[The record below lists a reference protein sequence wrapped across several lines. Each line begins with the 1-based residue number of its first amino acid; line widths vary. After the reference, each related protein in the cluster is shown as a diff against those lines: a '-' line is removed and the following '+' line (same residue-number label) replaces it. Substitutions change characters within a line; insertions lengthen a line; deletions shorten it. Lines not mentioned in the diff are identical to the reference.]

1 MNKKKFIML
10 MLAVLVVG
18 IIFRLLLFAFA
29 YQKLPLS
36 SDEAWPGLMAM
47 HMLKGEFPVVYWG
60 QTYMGTQE
68 SFIDAA
74 LIFLF
79 GAHTLTIRIYPLA
92 FAFLFLAVSYAL
104 ARSSYNREVG
114 LITLVLLAIP
124 APYLAMCGVAIPPD
138 NYLAVTTLGS
148 IALLLTSRIITAERR
163 NLLSFILLG
172 AVLGYAFWLH
182 LLIISYIVVAALFLF
197 LKDKL
202 LLIRK
207 EFFGL
212 ALAFLVTSLPFWW
225 FNWTH
230 DFATFNDVGGQ
241 GDWARTL
248 AMLQVALIYTVQ
260 FFIGMRVMLYGDNI
274 NNVTLPPALYY
285 LLAAIWIGVLVL
297 VLIVSW
303 KRLWRLCYLSLK
315 NTDGTALLLVM
326 TAVSIAVFAKSQRS
340 GSNDARYLLPILSAL
355 PILFAYGLW
364 RLQQWARPVFYV
376 LLAIVL
382 VAQAWGNVLLAK
394 AWNNPALVAG
404 PLELPDTRALIRFL
418 QDAGIR
424 HAYAHYW
431 LSYRLTYET
440 QENLIVSEPYNE
452 RFPGK
457 PVKFLDIVSAAEKV
471 AFITHPT
478 LGIKADDFETLLR
491 GIGGAWQKTNITCF
505 TVFYD
510 FLPPCGA
517 ERTFREIPRDR
528 WQVTASIKS
537 AKAPLM
543 MDGKTDTIWASDTA
557 QMPGMTVTVDM
568 GAVHPLAK
576 IRFDLGTVWCD
587 YPRGSKIEV
596 STDNRT
602 WKTAF
607 EYGNVGDGLFWD
619 NAQPRFLVYGDFF
632 TCTFT
637 PVKAQYVRITQTGS
651 DPRFCWTIA
660 ELRFFGLP
668 AIRQPTDSTACPQSL
683 RDSVADGRAGPPP
696 T

>member
-1 MNKKKFIML
+1 MNKKFVML
-10 MLAVLVVG
+10 MLGVLVVG
-18 IIFRLLLFAFA
+18 IVFRLLLFAFA

-79 GAHTLTIRIYPLA
+79 GAHTLTIRIYPLF

-104 ARSSYNREVG
+104 ARRCYNREVG

-124 APYLAMCGVAIPPD
+124 APYLAMCGAAIPPD

-148 IALLLTSRIITAERR
+148 IALLLTIRIIMAERR
-163 NLLSFILLG
+163 RPLDFILLG

-182 LLIISYIVVAALFLF
+182 LLIISYIVVAALFLL

-202 LLIRK
+202 LCLRR

-212 ALAFLVTSLPFWW
+212 ALAFFVTSLPFWW

-230 DFATFNDVGGQ
+230 NFATFNDVGRQ
-241 GDWARTL
+241 GSWAQTF
-248 AMLQVALIYTVQ
+248 AMLQVGLVYTMQ
-260 FFIGMRVMLYGDNI
+260 FFVGMRVMLYGDNV
-274 NNVTLPPALYY
+274 NNVALPPALYY
-285 LLAAIWIGVLVL
+285 LLAAIWIGVLALVL
-297 VLIVSW
+297 VVSW
-303 KRLWRLCYLSLK
+303 KKLWRLCCLSPAGNAMRPSAARRAAIWAGGIAGWLK
-315 NTDGTALLLVM
+315 NTDGTALLLAM
-326 TAVSIAVFAKSQRS
+326 TAVSLAVFARSQRS
-340 GSNDARYLLPILSAL
+340 GANDARYLLPIMSAL

-364 RLQQWARPVFYV
+364 RLRQLARPVFYA
-376 LLAIVL
+376 LLAVVL

-394 AWNNPALVAG
+394 AWNNPGLVAG
-404 PLELPDTRALIRFL
+404 PLELPDTRPLTGFL
-418 QDAGIR
+418 QEAGIR

-457 PVKFLDIVSAAEKV
+457 PVKFLDMVSAADKV

-478 LGIKADDFETLLR
+478 LGIKAADFETLLR
-491 GIGGAWQKTNITCF
+491 GIGGAWQKTNIACF

-510 FLPPCGA
+510 FRPPCGD
-517 ERTFREIPRDR
+517 ERAFREIPRAG
-528 WQVTASIKS
+528 WQAAASIQN
-537 AKAPLM
+537 AKVPLM
-543 MDGKTDTIWASDTA
+543 MDGRTDTIWASATA
-557 QMPGMTVTVDM
+557 QTPGMTISVDM
-568 GAVHPLAK
+568 GAGHSLAK
-576 IRFDLGTVWCD
+576 VRFDLGSVWCD
-587 YPRGSKIEV
+587 YPRGTKIEV
-596 STDNRT
+596 STDNAT
-602 WKTAF
+602 WQTVF
-607 EYGNVGDGLFWD
+607 EYGNAANGLFWD
-619 NAQPRFLVYGDFF
+619 NAQPRFLVYGDFL
-632 TCTFT
+632 TCTFA
-637 PVKAQYVRITQTGS
+637 PVHARYVRITQTGS

-660 ELRFFGLP
+660 ELRFFGPP
-668 AIRQPTDSTACPQSL
+668 AKP
-683 RDSVADGRAGPPP
+683 
-696 T
+696 

>member
-1 MNKKKFIML
+1 MNKKFIML
-10 MLAVLVVG
+10 MLGVLVVG

-92 FAFLFLAVSYAL
+92 FAFLFLAVSYWL

-124 APYLAMCGVAIPPD
+124 TPYLAMCGAAIPPD
-138 NYLAVTTLGS
+138 NYLAITTLGS
-148 IALLLTSRIITAERR
+148 IALLLTSRIVKAERR
-163 NLLSFILLG
+163 SLAAFILLG

-202 LLIRK
+202 LLMRK

-212 ALAFLVTSLPFWW
+212 ALAFFVTSLPLWW

-230 DFATFNDVGGQ
+230 DFATFCDVGGQ
-241 GDWARTL
+241 KPWAQMYD
-248 AMLQVALIYTVQ
+248 MLQVALMYTVQ
-260 FFIGMRVMLYGDNI
+260 FFIGTRIMLYGDNS
-274 NNVTLPPALYY
+274 NNVTLPPALFY
-285 LLAAIWIGVLVL
+285 LLVAIWIGVLVL

-315 NTDGTALLLVM
+315 NTDGTALLLAISV
-326 TAVSIAVFAKSQRS
+326 VSIAVFAKSRRS
-340 GSNDARYLLPILSAL
+340 DSNDARYLLPIISAL

-364 RLQQWARPVFYV
+364 RLRQWARPVFYV

-382 VAQAWGNVLLAK
+382 VAQVWGNVLLAK
-394 AWNNPALVAG
+394 AWNNPAFVAG
-404 PLELPDTRALIRFL
+404 PLELPDTRPLIRFL
-418 QDAGIR
+418 EEHGIR

-440 QENLIVSEPYNE
+440 QETLIVSEPFNE

-471 AFITHPT
+471 AYITHPT

-491 GIGGAWQKTNITCF
+491 GIGGAWQKTNINCF

-510 FLPPCGA
+510 FLPPCGD
-517 ERTFREIPRDR
+517 ERIFREIPRDR
-528 WQVTASIKS
+528 WQVAASINP
-537 AKAPLM
+537 AKASLM
-543 MDGKTDTIWASDTA
+543 MDGKTNTIWESETA
-557 QMPGMTVTVDM
+557 QTPGMTVAVDM
-568 GAVHPLAK
+568 GAVHSLAK
-576 IRFDLGTVWCD
+576 IRFDLGTFWCD
-587 YPRGSKIEV
+587 YQRGAKIEV
-596 STDNRT
+596 STDNQQ
-602 WKTAF
+602 WQTAS
-607 EYGNVGDGLFWD
+607 EYGDVACGLFWD
-619 NAQPRFLVYGDFF
+619 NAQPRFLVRGDFF
-632 TCTFT
+632 TCTFA
-637 PVKAQYVRITQTGS
+637 PVNARYVRITQTGS
-651 DPRFCWTIA
+651 DPRFYWTIA
-660 ELRFFGLP
+660 ELHFF
-668 AIRQPTDSTACPQSL
+668 
-683 RDSVADGRAGPPP
+683 GPPP